1 MMKVVEVLAEKYGFN
16 LEEAM
21 SSLKSVKSVKKAKK
35 VEVSDIF
42 AEMTREGDGV
52 VEVVVVKE
60 KKPRTSAQLIA
71 FEKMRVKRAEK
82 LAEKELEKEK
92 LKLEVGEEEVGAPKE
107 VKEKKEKVVKEKKE
121 KVVKAPKEKVVKA
134 PKEKVVK
141 EKKEKEV
148 KEKKPRSEAQLAAF
162 EKMKQAKADKKA
174 LKELEGKVE
183 VVSEVVSEVEEEVSI
198 VSVVKFI
205 HEGVKYLKSSNNTL
219 YNAETEEAVGMWDEI
234 TGKII
239 EMELTEEE
247 EIDE

>member
-107 VKEKKEKVVKEKKE
+107 VKEKKEMVVKEK
-121 KVVKAPKEKVVKA
+121 KEKVVKA

-205 HEGVKYLKSSNNTL
+205 HEGVKYLKSSNNNL
-219 YNAETEEAVGMWDEI
+219 NNAETEEAVGMWDEI